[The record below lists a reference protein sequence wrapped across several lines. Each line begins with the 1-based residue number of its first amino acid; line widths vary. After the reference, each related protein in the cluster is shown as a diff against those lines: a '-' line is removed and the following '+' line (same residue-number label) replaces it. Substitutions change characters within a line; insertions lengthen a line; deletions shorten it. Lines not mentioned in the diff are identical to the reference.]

1 MAISPLSKSTQIG
14 KAGEYLALSV
24 FHQHHYQCSL
34 VNLEGCDIVLWA
46 DDDGTPFRVEVKAA
60 SEAIGKGRYKFMTS
74 KGSKS
79 KRAVNSDDADL
90 ICYVALDIRK
100 ICLRPINTVVN
111 KRTTLRAC
119 EFDLPECQQIRT
131 AIRDARK

>member
-14 KAGEYLALSV
+14 KAGEHLALSI

-34 VNLEGCDIVLWA
+34 VNLEGCDIVLWG
-46 DDDGTPFRVEVKAA
+46 DDGTPFRVEVKAA
-60 SEAIGKGRYKFMTS
+60 SEATVRGSYRFMTS
-74 KGSKS
+74 KGSKT
-79 KRAVNSDDADL
+79 KRIVNSDDADL
-90 ICYVALDIRK
+90 ICYAALDIRK
-100 ICLRPINTVVN
+100 ICLRPINTVAN

-131 AIRDARK
+131 AIRDVRK